1 MRIGRRVY
9 PLELLSFGGEPSYDQ
24 LITGFPYLNTVVQEN
39 LRFRPAA
46 QGRVHQANEDDVIP
60 LSEPV
65 RTKSG
70 EVVHSIAIETWDD
83 TKVFK
88 PERWLEPDGITK
100 KAQER
105 WSEDVKT
112 VIKNFVLEMR
122 DRPDSKVEMTRGIKT
137 RPKVAGKDGIK
148 SCCGK
153 VLAVRR
159 PSRQEFAWEN
169 KSVALLV
176 SEDSWPSLLSNL
188 TSVLKASC
196 VSTSEF
202 IVIEIFNL
210 EIAKAKVNIQVVS
223 MRSGFVLLEFMAM
236 HRIERPGFE
245 VRTEVQQLHIKLDPS
260 ARLVF

>member
-100 KAQER
+100 KAQE
-105 WSEDVKT
+105 
-112 VIKNFVLEMR
+112 
-122 DRPDSKVEMTRGIKT
+122 
-137 RPKVAGKDGIK
+137 
-148 SCCGK
+148 
-153 VLAVRR
+153 
-159 PSRQEFAWEN
+159 
-169 KSVALLV
+169 V